1 MASER
6 RQRQIE
12 KRIQQKISEVI
23 LFEIKDPRVGFVTI
37 TGVSIGRDL
46 SIAKVRW
53 SVLDPKERSRMSHL
67 LEHAR
72 GFLRRAVARDL
83 DIRSAPDLRFEYDDG
98 AERAERISNMLRDVL
113 KPEDQNPTGGGFG
126 DPHPNSDD

>member
-23 LFEIKDPRVGFVTI
+23 LFEIKDPRVGFITI

-46 SIAKVRW
+46 AIAKVRW
-53 SVLDPKERSRMSHL
+53 SVLNSKEKTRVTHL

-98 AERAERISNMLRDVL
+98 AERAERISSKLREVL
-113 KPEDQNPTGGGFG
+113 KPEDRNPKGGGFG
-126 DPHPNSDD
+126 DPHPNQDD

>member
-23 LFEIKDPRVGFVTI
+23 LFEIKDPRVGFITI

-46 SIAKVRW
+46 AIAKVRW
-53 SVLDPKERSRMSHL
+53 SVLNPKEKTRVTHL

-72 GFLRRAVARDL
+72 GFLRREVARDL
-83 DIRSAPDLRFEYDDG
+83 DIRSAPELRFEYDDG
-98 AERAERISNMLRDVL
+98 AERAERISSKLREVL
-113 KPEDQNPTGGGFG
+113 KPEDRNPKGGGFG
-126 DPHPNSDD
+126 DPHPNQDD

>member
-23 LFEIKDPRVGFVTI
+23 LFEIKDPRVGFITI

-46 SIAKVRW
+46 AIAKVRW
-53 SVLDPKERSRMSHL
+53 SVLNPKEKTRVAHL

-72 GFLRRAVARDL
+72 GFLRREVARDL
-83 DIRSAPDLRFEYDDG
+83 DIRSAPELRFEYDDG
-98 AERAERISNMLRDVL
+98 AERAERISSKLREVL
-113 KPEDQNPTGGGFG
+113 KPEDRNPRGGGFG
-126 DPHPNSDD
+126 DPHPNQDD